1 MMSTQ
6 DILTII
12 GVNIALFGA
21 LATMVYWLV
30 TRIDSDVKNIRDDI
44 KSISSRMDSHAQR
57 IDQLYRM
64 FVDLLKEG
72 KK

>member
-1 MMSTQ
+1 MDWAMV
-6 DILTII
+6 LTIVGI
-12 GVNIALFGA
+12 NIALFGA
-21 LATMVYWLV
+21 VASLIIWVVNKLDADM
-30 TRIDSDVKNIRDDI
+30 KG
-44 KSISSRMDSHAQR
+44 ISSRMDTIGTRLDGHAQR